1 MLISLLIWILHLMNL
16 TIGQDK
22 IMRHRR
28 KYHFVYENISS
39 LCPTGCVTCSALNGC
54 LSCKPRLFFHLELDG
69 MRQKGVCLSAC
80 PRGYFDTRSPYINT
94 CTRCREDCA
103 SCFSESFCTRCHS
116 GHFLFRGKCERS
128 CPFGLTA
135 NAELRECK
143 ECPAGCELCVTRSV
157 CLRCR
162 ADLFTF
168 QGQCHLTCPKG
179 FEPDEQLIVS
189 SVVHCEVGEWSEW
202 SPCVRKRSM
211 KTYRRRGE
219 KTRTR
224 QVLSPPSH
232 SRKPCPH
239 LSQFKKCIFKKR
251 QNAPPI
257 QPLGSK
263 KVKYAQKSMFCF
275 LAHTKLHNAP
285 LKYVEPL
292 LFNTF
297 YTFYL

>member
-28 KYHFVYENISS
+28 NTTAGK

-143 ECPAGCELCVTRSV
+143 
-157 CLRCR
+157 
-162 ADLFTF
+162 
-168 QGQCHLTCPKG
+168 
-179 FEPDEQLIVS
+179 
-189 SVVHCEVGEWSEW
+189 VHCEVGEWSEW

-251 QNAPPI
+251 QSSRRR
-257 QPLGSK
+257 GH
-263 KVKYAQKSMFCF
+263 CDG
-275 LAHTKLHNAP
+275 KLRRQTHHP
-285 LKYVEPL
+285 YSHLVPKR
-292 LFNTF
+292 
-297 YTFYL
+297 